1 MDFGAL
7 SPEINST
14 RMYAGPGAL
23 SLTAAAAAWD
33 NLAADLQAASG
44 GYRSIIAGLVTGRW
58 LGPTS
63 MTMATAF
70 GPYAAWMAG
79 LAGRAAETAG
89 QARLAA
95 EVYEAAFIMTVPPP
109 AVFGNRTQLAT
120 LISTNFLGQNAAAI
134 AANEAEYA
142 EMWAQDAAA
151 MYAYAA
157 GSAEAATLTGYTDA
171 PQITDVN
178 AAQNQ
183 SNAVTKATGASGVD
197 KAALSNLVQQVP
209 ATLQTMS
216 TAGTATGAGAGAAA
230 TGTDSATSALMSSIA
245 SSVPSSIPSYL
256 MAAGTP
262 LYGMSSILGM
272 AQSAQGMAASAASGI
287 ASAAGS
293 AASAGS
299 GALGSLGRLGGVA
312 AALGNAASLGPMAV
326 PVGWTSVIPSA
337 LPSMTSA
344 LPATLTTSHMPS
356 MMGGLPMT
364 GGSSGR
370 PPVAPRYGIVPTV
383 MTRPPSAGYG

>member
-23 SLTAAAAAWD
+23 SLTAAAASWD

-95 EVYEAAFIMTVPPP
+95 EVYEAAFVMTVPPP

-120 LISTNFLGQNAAAI
+120 LIATNFLGQNAAAI

-157 GSAEAATLTGYTDA
+157 GSAEAASLTGYTDA

-209 ATLQTMS
+209 TTLQNLSVGGT
-216 TAGTATGAGAGAAA
+216 TAELAPQPPAP
-230 TGTDSATSALMSSIA
+230 IRPRRPWCPA
-245 SSVPSSIPSYL
+245 SRPACP
-256 MAAGTP
+256 A
-262 LYGMSSILGM
+262 
-272 AQSAQGMAASAASGI
+272 
-287 ASAAGS
+287 
-293 AASAGS
+293 
-299 GALGSLGRLGGVA
+299 RF
-312 AALGNAASLGPMAV
+312 
-326 PVGWTSVIPSA
+326 
-337 LPSMTSA
+337 
-344 LPATLTTSHMPS
+344 PAT
-356 MMGGLPMT
+356 
-364 GGSSGR
+364 
-370 PPVAPRYGIVPTV
+370 
-383 MTRPPSAGYG
+383 

>member
-1 MDFGAL
+1 MMDFGAL

-23 SLTAAAAAWD
+23 SLTAAAMSWD
-33 NLAADLQAASG
+33 NLASDLQAASG

-95 EVYEAAFIMTVPPP
+95 EVYEAAFVMTVPPP

-120 LISTNFLGQNAAAI
+120 LIATNFLGQNAAAI

-209 ATLQTMS
+209 ATLATMS
-216 TAGTATGAGAGAAA
+216 VAGTTTT
-230 TGTDSATSALMSSIA
+230 TGTSTATSALA
-245 SSVPSSIPSYL
+245 SSLVSSLPSSIPSYL

-272 AQSAQGMAASAASGI
+272 AQSAQGMASSAASGI

-326 PVGWTSVIPSA
+326 PVGWSSVIPNA
-337 LPSMTSA
+337 LPSITSA

>member
-7 SPEINST
+7 PPEINST

-23 SLTAAAAAWD
+23 SLTAAAASWD
-33 NLAADLQAASG
+33 NLASDLQAASG

-70 GPYAAWMAG
+70 GPYAAWIAG

-95 EVYEAAFIMTVPPP
+95 EVYEAAFVMTVPPP
-109 AVFGNRTQLAT
+109 AVFSNRTQLAT

-209 ATLQTMS
+209 TTLQNMS
-216 TAGTATGAGAGAAA
+216 VGGTTAAGTAAGAA
-230 TGTDSATSALMSSIA
+230 TTTTDSATSSLMSSLA
-245 SSVPSSIPSYL
+245 SSCP
-256 MAAGTP
+256 A
-262 LYGMSSILGM
+262 
-272 AQSAQGMAASAASGI
+272 
-287 ASAAGS
+287 
-293 AASAGS
+293 
-299 GALGSLGRLGGVA
+299 RF
-312 AALGNAASLGPMAV
+312 
-326 PVGWTSVIPSA
+326 
-337 LPSMTSA
+337 
-344 LPATLTTSHMPS
+344 PAT
-356 MMGGLPMT
+356 
-364 GGSSGR
+364 
-370 PPVAPRYGIVPTV
+370 
-383 MTRPPSAGYG
+383 